1 MYKLESNEVV
11 AIIIG
16 NNVRSVRELTCYT
29 QNQVAKNAGL
39 SRSVYVDIERGVGV
53 PKITTLLKVAN
64 FFNVEIERF
73 LRGIKVWIK
82 GRNCDLLFLIL

>member
-29 QNQVAKNAGL
+29 QNQVAQNA
-39 SRSVYVDIERGVGV
+39 VDIERGVGV

-73 LRGIKVWIK
+73 LRGIKV
-82 GRNCDLLFLIL
+82 